1 MQEKQK
7 IPAQKLYYGWYIV
20 WALAITETLS
30 YGVIYYAF
38 TVFITP
44 MQAQMGWTLS
54 QITGAFSLGL
64 LVSGFATLPVGTWLD
79 KYGARFLMTVASV
92 LATLLL
98 IAWSFVQTLP
108 LFYAIWVLLGVTMA
122 MLFYD
127 PAFVVVANWF
137 SQKRGTA
144 LAIVT
149 FVAGFASTIFLPL
162 ADYLLNQF
170 GWRVAVLILAIVFGA
185 ITIPLHAIVL
195 RRRPQDMDLQP
206 DGKLA
211 HSEDEEVDIPE
222 TSIPASEAIRSRSFL
237 WLTVAFGLSTLASIS
252 IRVHFIPYAITTG
265 IDATTAAWLAG
276 FIGITQVIGR
286 LVFAPLEVHFSSKT
300 VTVVTMAT
308 LALSFVILIVSQS
321 LLFVGA
327 FVLVF
332 GMAFGAMTL
341 VRPVILAE
349 LYGIAEYG
357 RINSMMAF
365 IMMFVITAA
374 PIGTGIL
381 FEWFGSYQPVLWIL
395 AFIALLSVTAI
406 IKLPTEKRKKHR
418 YTPIS

>member
-1 MQEKQK
+1 MPEKRKSLPQK
-7 IPAQKLYYGWYIV
+7 IYYGWYIV
-20 WALAITETLS
+20 WALAITETVS

-44 MQAQMGWTLS
+44 MQEQMGWTLS
-54 QITGAFSLGL
+54 QITGAFSVGL
-64 LVSGFATLPVGTWLD
+64 FVSGFVTLPVGTWLD
-79 KYGARFLMTVASV
+79 KYGARLLMTIASV

-98 IAWSFVQTLP
+98 IAWAFVETIP
-108 LFYAIWVLLGVTMA
+108 LLYAIWVLLGVTMA

-162 ADYLLNQF
+162 ADYLLNEF
-170 GWRVAVLILAIVFGA
+170 GWRMAVLILAIVFGVV
-185 ITIPLHAIVL
+185 TIPLHAIIL
-195 RRRPQDMDLQP
+195 RRRPEDIGLEP
-206 DGKLA
+206 DGTIT
-211 HSEDEEVDIPE
+211 DPQEEQVKIPE
-222 TSIPASEAIRSRSFL
+222 PSIPAKEAIRSRTFL
-237 WLTVAFGLSTLASIS
+237 WLTIAFGLSTLASIS

-286 LVFAPLEVHFSSKT
+286 LLFAPLEQRFSSKS
-300 VTVVTMAT
+300 VTIFTMAT
-308 LALSFVILIVSQS
+308 LALSFGVLIISQS
-321 LLFVGA
+321 LFFVGLFVLIFGGA
-327 FVLVF
+327 Y
-332 GMAFGAMTL
+332 GAMIL
-341 VRPVILAE
+341 VRPVMLAE
-349 LYGIAEYG
+349 LYGTAEYG

-365 IMMFVITAA
+365 LMIFVITAA

-381 FEWFGSYQPVLWIL
+381 FEWFDSYQPVLWIL
-395 AFIALLSVTAI
+395 AFIAVLSVIAI
-406 IKLPTEKRKKHR
+406 IKLPTQKRKKEQLS
-418 YTPIS
+418 TLS

>member
-1 MQEKQK
+1 MPEKRNSLPQK
-7 IPAQKLYYGWYIV
+7 IYYGWYIV
-20 WALAITETLS
+20 WALAITETVS

-44 MQAQMGWTLS
+44 MQEQMGWTLS
-54 QITGAFSLGL
+54 QITGAFSVGL
-64 LVSGFATLPVGTWLD
+64 FVSGFVTLPVGTWLD
-79 KYGARFLMTVASV
+79 KYGARLLMTIASV

-98 IAWSFVQTLP
+98 IAWAFVETIP

-170 GWRVAVLILAIVFGA
+170 GWRMAVLILAIVFGVV
-185 ITIPLHAIVL
+185 TIPFHAIIL
-195 RRRPQDMDLQP
+195 RRRPEDIGLEP
-206 DGKLA
+206 DGTITDPHK
-211 HSEDEEVDIPE
+211 EQVKIPE
-222 TSIPASEAIRSRSFL
+222 PSIPAKEAIRSRTFL
-237 WLTVAFGLSTLASIS
+237 WLTIAFGLSTLASIS

-286 LVFAPLEVHFSSKT
+286 LLFAPLEQRFSSKS
-300 VTVVTMAT
+300 VTIFTMAI
-308 LALSFVILIVSQS
+308 LALSFGVLIISQS
-321 LLFVGA
+321 LFFVGLFVLIFGGA
-327 FVLVF
+327 Y
-332 GMAFGAMTL
+332 GAMIL
-341 VRPVILAE
+341 VRPVMLAE
-349 LYGIAEYG
+349 LYGTAEYG

-365 IMMFVITAA
+365 LMIFVITAA

-381 FEWFGSYQPVLWIL
+381 FEWFGSYQPVLWVL
-395 AFIALLSVTAI
+395 AFIAVLSVIAI
-406 IKLPTEKRKKHR
+406 IKLPTQKRKKEQLS
-418 YTPIS
+418 TLS

>member
-1 MQEKQK
+1 MLEKRKSLPQK
-7 IPAQKLYYGWYIV
+7 IYYGWYIV
-20 WALAITETLS
+20 WALAITETVS

-44 MQAQMGWTLS
+44 MQDQMGWTLS
-54 QITGAFSLGL
+54 QITGAFSVGL
-64 LVSGFATLPVGTWLD
+64 FVSGFVTLPVGTWLD
-79 KYGARFLMTVASV
+79 KYGARLLMTIASV

-98 IAWSFVQTLP
+98 IAWAFVETIP
-108 LFYAIWVLLGVTMA
+108 LFYTIWVLLGVTMA

-162 ADYLLNQF
+162 ADYLLNEF
-170 GWRVAVLILAIVFGA
+170 GWRMAVLILAIVFGVV
-185 ITIPLHAIVL
+185 TIPLHAIIL
-195 RRRPQDMDLQP
+195 RRRPEDIGLEP
-206 DGKLA
+206 DGTITDP
-211 HSEDEEVDIPE
+211 HEEQVKIPE
-222 TSIPASEAIRSRSFL
+222 LSIPAKEAIRSRTFL
-237 WLTVAFGLSTLASIS
+237 WLTIAFGLSTLASIS

-286 LVFAPLEVHFSSKT
+286 LLFAPLEQRFSSKS
-300 VTVVTMAT
+300 VTIFTMAT
-308 LALSFVILIVSQS
+308 LALSFGVLIISQS
-321 LLFVGA
+321 LFFVGLFVLIFGGA
-327 FVLVF
+327 Y
-332 GMAFGAMTL
+332 GAMIL
-341 VRPVILAE
+341 VRPVMLAE
-349 LYGIAEYG
+349 LYGTAEYG

-365 IMMFVITAA
+365 LMIFVITAA

-395 AFIALLSVTAI
+395 AFIAVLSVIAI
-406 IKLPTEKRKKHR
+406 IKLPTQKRKKEQLS
-418 YTPIS
+418 TLS

>member
-1 MQEKQK
+1 MPEKRKSLPQK
-7 IPAQKLYYGWYIV
+7 IYYGWYIV
-20 WALAITETLS
+20 WALAITETVS

-44 MQAQMGWTLS
+44 MQEQMGWTLS
-54 QITGAFSLGL
+54 QITGAFSVGL
-64 LVSGFATLPVGTWLD
+64 FVSGFVTLPVGTWLD
-79 KYGARFLMTVASV
+79 KYGARLLMTIASV

-98 IAWSFVQTLP
+98 IAWAFVETIP

-162 ADYLLNQF
+162 ADYLLNEF
-170 GWRVAVLILAIVFGA
+170 GWRMAVLILAIVFGVV
-185 ITIPLHAIVL
+185 TIPLHAIIL
-195 RRRPQDMDLQP
+195 RRRPEDIGLEP
-206 DGKLA
+206 DGTITDP
-211 HSEDEEVDIPE
+211 HEEQVKIPE
-222 TSIPASEAIRSRSFL
+222 PSIPAKEAIRSRTFL
-237 WLTVAFGLSTLASIS
+237 WLTIAFGLSTLASIS

-286 LVFAPLEVHFSSKT
+286 LLFAPLEQRFSSKS
-300 VTVVTMAT
+300 VTIFTMAT
-308 LALSFVILIVSQS
+308 LALSFGVLIISQS
-321 LLFVGA
+321 LFFVGLFVLIFGGA
-327 FVLVF
+327 Y
-332 GMAFGAMTL
+332 GAMIL
-341 VRPVILAE
+341 VRPVMLAE
-349 LYGIAEYG
+349 LYGTAEYG

-365 IMMFVITAA
+365 LMIFVITAA

-395 AFIALLSVTAI
+395 AFIAVLSVIAI
-406 IKLPTEKRKKHR
+406 IKLPTQKRKKEQLS
-418 YTPIS
+418 TLS